1 MQSKAPRAA
10 ATTRGICRIMG
21 GFDMASM
28 AHWQTA
34 LKLGKMTEWDER
46 AQRFRPA
53 LCSGRTCRNVGG
65 YLDLP
70 FCEPCTLAL
79 WAVMDEGIPG
89 DAKDA
94 ARGGRIMPYLVRK
107 AMADEVQREQDQM
120 EAERARAEFM
130 TKPGIIYY
138 LQVGDLVKIGYSSDL
153 PRRMKQYPP
162 HAILLA
168 QHPGTRETERDMHQ
182 KLATKLAKGR
192 EWFRVCSEVEAH
204 IENVKATYAQPHLM
218 SKKESIY
225 ARAAEEK
232 EWERRG
238 QESMWRLARGDR
250 GQSKRAT

>member
-10 ATTRGICRIMG
+10 ATTRGICRING

-28 AHWQTA
+28 AHRQTVFQ
-34 LKLGKMTEWDER
+34 LGNLTEWDER

-53 LCSGRTCRNVGG
+53 LCPGRMCRNVGG
-65 YLDLP
+65 YLGTP
-70 FCEPCTLAL
+70 FCEPCALAL
-79 WAVMDEGIPG
+79 WAVLDEGMPQ

-94 ARGGRIMPYLVRK
+94 ARGGRTLSYLEQK
-107 AMADEVQREQDQM
+107 AMADEVMREQEKA

-162 HAILLA
+162 HATLLA

-192 EWFRVCSEVEAH
+192 EWFKMCPEVEGH
-204 IENVKATYAQPHLM
+204 IEAVKATYVQPHLM
-218 SKKESIY
+218 TKKESIY
-225 ARAAEEK
+225 ARAAEARER
-232 EWERRG
+232 ERRG
-238 QESMWRLARGDR
+238 QEAMWRMAKERGGRR
-250 GQSKRAT
+250 GRAT